1 MGWSLDPMAPVVT
14 LSGPRAVSGP
24 RVWHAFS
31 GAHVKPAET
40 KRPGTPVGP
49 TVPELA
55 PEGRAP

>member
-1 MGWSLDPMAPVVT
+1 MVPVVA
-14 LSGPRAVSGP
+14 LYGPRAPSGP

-31 GAHVKPAET
+31 GVHVKPAET
-40 KRPGTPVGP
+40 KQPGTPVRP